1 MGTKYSNS
9 AWDHLQEVCPAW
21 SEQRQLRTYTTFE
34 FLQEVGPEINRE
46 YYLSCL
52 SGILAGGG
60 PWCEQRKLSLEY
72 LQEVALMWVKN
83 ITYLVWEYLQKVC
96 SEVSR
101 EYYLPY
107 LSVVL
112 AGGGPWC
119 EQRIL
124 PYLRVLAGGGP
135 WCGRKI
141 SPTLQ
146 ESFYRYVLMLAE
158 NFTFERTCRRGAQ
171 QWAEN
176 ITIPRLEFLK
186 EMCPDLSGEYYLLQ
200 YKRVLLAGDMP
211 WCERR
216 MLLTIQEST
225 CRRFTLM

>member
-46 YYLSCL
+46 YYLS
-52 SGILAGGG
+52 
-60 PWCEQRKLSLEY
+60 
-72 LQEVALMWVKN
+72 
-83 ITYLVWEYLQKVC
+83 WEYLQKVC